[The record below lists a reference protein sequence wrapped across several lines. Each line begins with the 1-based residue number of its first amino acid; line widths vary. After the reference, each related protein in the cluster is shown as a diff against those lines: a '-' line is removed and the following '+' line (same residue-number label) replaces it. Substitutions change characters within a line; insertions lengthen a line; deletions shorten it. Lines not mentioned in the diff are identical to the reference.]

1 MNKQKDDIDRL
12 ERRLLA
18 ERARVLG
25 KQVQLADITRS
36 VRASRGS
43 GSLGVRAQSTVGREN
58 SGVTRGPE
66 FLLHVREI
74 LARFMSSSV

>member
-36 VRASRGS
+36 VRASR
-43 GSLGVRAQSTVGREN
+43 
-58 SGVTRGPE
+58 
-66 FLLHVREI
+66 
-74 LARFMSSSV
+74 